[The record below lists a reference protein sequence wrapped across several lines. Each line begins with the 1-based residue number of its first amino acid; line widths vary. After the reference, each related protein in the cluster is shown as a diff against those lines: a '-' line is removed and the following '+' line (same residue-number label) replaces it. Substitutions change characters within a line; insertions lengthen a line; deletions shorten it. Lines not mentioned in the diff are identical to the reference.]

1 MKFFLIFWIC
11 VQSPGILLKDTC
23 LSEIRYKPMY
33 ENLEQCKQAAI
44 DLADYVM
51 RTPDVYLTT
60 FCTSKE
66 LQLI

>member
-23 LSEIRYKPMY
+23 LSEIRYDPMY

-51 RTPDVYLTT
+51 STPNVYLTT